1 MARPD
6 PRIRWI
12 APIAVLAVVALIYFW
27 RRPKPHG
34 LGEAYV
40 SEKSVTLLSS
50 TAEVKQDVVTLRYG
64 DPVTI
69 LAQQGQLEQVR
80 SAKGDTGWLDS
91 SALMDPALWERSTAL
106 LKRAQGMEVQ
116 ARGYAKTVT
125 NVHIEPGRA
134 TDRIYQFA
142 RNVPVVI
149 LLRAVAAAAP
159 SAATSGDV
167 ATTAST
173 DASQPKLEDWLLVM
187 RDSSVSSVPLP
198 AETVAASPV
207 TPNPEP
213 AAVGDAVADADP
225 ALPMAGWVLARFIE
239 LNPPGPVRDNALS
252 SDLHVVA
259 WFELNRVPGSV
270 SDSSD
275 APAVEPGEAIA
286 PGESGSSGEM
296 PQYLVAGSRGEEG
309 QPCDFTLLRVY
320 TWDEPRQRYET
331 AFLESDLCG
340 KLPIHVFQS
349 GGNPEFKFA
358 DASDAGGER
367 TYVMQRTMVRR
378 LGVEQKSA
386 RAPRHSKK

>member
-12 APIAVLAVVALIYFW
+12 APIALLIVVALAYLW
-27 RRPKPHG
+27 MRPKSHV

-50 TAEVKQDVVTLRYG
+50 TAEVKQDVSTLHYG

-69 LAQQGQLEQVR
+69 LAQQGQLVQVR
-80 SAKGDTGWLDS
+80 SKTGDTGWMDS
-91 SALMDPALWERSTAL
+91 SGLMDLALWQRSTAL

-149 LLRAVAAAAP
+149 LARAVAAAAP
-159 SAATSGDV
+159 AAGSSGDV
-167 ATTAST
+167 TIAATPDETK
-173 DASQPKLEDWLLVM
+173 PKLEDWLLVM
-187 RDSSVSSVPLP
+187 RDTSAADMTLP
-198 AETVAASPV
+198 AESAAANPV
-207 TPNPEP
+207 TPNPAP
-213 AAVGDAVADADP
+213 TSSDAPVDADP
-225 ALPMAGWVLARFIE
+225 DLPMAGWVLARFIE
-239 LNPPGPVRDNALS
+239 LNPPAAVRDNALS
-252 SDLHVVA
+252 SDLHLVA
-259 WFELNRVPGSV
+259 WFELNRVPGSII
-270 SDSSD
+270 DSSD
-275 APAVEPGEAIA
+275 ALAVDSDSA
-286 PGESGSSGEM
+286 SEM

-340 KLPIHVFQS
+340 KLPIHVSQS
-349 GGNPEFKFA
+349 GGNPEFKFV
-358 DASDAGGER
+358 DASDVGGER
-367 TYVMQRTMVRR
+367 TYVMQKTMVRR
-378 LGVEQKSA
+378 VGVEQKIA
-386 RAPRHSKK
+386 RAPRRTKKK

>member
-1 MARPD
+1 
-6 PRIRWI
+6 
-12 APIAVLAVVALIYFW
+12 
-27 RRPKPHG
+27 
-34 LGEAYV
+34 
-40 SEKSVTLLSS
+40 
-50 TAEVKQDVVTLRYG
+50 
-64 DPVTI
+64 VTI
-69 LAQQGQLEQVR
+69 LAQQGQLVQVR
-80 SAKGDTGWLDS
+80 SKTGDTGWLDS
-91 SALMDPALWERSTAL
+91 SGLMDPALWQRSTAL
-106 LKRAQGMEVQ
+106 LKRAQSMEIQ

-125 NVHIEPGRA
+125 NVHIEPGRS

-149 LLRAVAAAAP
+149 LARDVAAAAP
-159 SAATSGDV
+159 AAPTNGDV
-167 ATTAST
+167 APPASS
-173 DASQPKLEDWLLVM
+173 DESQPKLEDWLLVM
-187 RDSSVSSVPLP
+187 RDSSASAVPLP
-198 AETVAASPV
+198 AESVAASPV

-213 AAVGDAVADADP
+213 AATSDASTDADP
-225 ALPMAGWVLARFIE
+225 ELPMAGWVLARFIE

-259 WFELNRVPGSV
+259 WFELNRGPGSLD
-270 SDSSD
+270 DSSD
-275 APAVEPGEAIA
+275 ASAVE
-286 PGESGSSGEM
+286 SDSSGEM

-349 GGNPEFKFA
+349 GGNPEFQFA
-358 DASDAGGER
+358 DASDASGQR
-367 TYVMQRTMVRR
+367 TYVMQKTMVRR